1 MCVRVRGGAGW
12 WCGGVAGGG
21 DEIWGLDLRRE
32 ENHISPQVNCT
43 RLGSVRLGSAR
54 LCSAAAGSG
63 GGSCGV
69 FPVML
74 GAVKMEGHEA
84 PEWGG
89 YYGDEVSSS
98 CLCPPV
104 VPSGGPDG
112 AANPITF
119 ETTKK
124 KTKTKFGSEFSF

>member
-1 MCVRVRGGAGW
+1 MSVCECGAEGW
-12 WCGGVAGGG
+12 GAGGG

-43 RLGSVRLGSAR
+43 RLGSARLGSAR

-63 GGSCGV
+63 GGSGGL

-89 YYGDEVSSS
+89 YYGDEVSASVS
-98 CLCPPV
+98 ARRGRPPRWSV
-104 VPSGGPDG
+104 RRPGT
-112 AANPITF
+112 ANPIIPG
-119 ETTKK
+119 KK
-124 KTKTKFGSEFSF
+124 EL